1 MPFSELLLTSIRYSG
16 MAITWDQRGCEQPIH
31 VSGRVVIDTDAFNRF
46 SRMRARSVD
55 PFKMADISEIAQ
67 HTESKRALEEEGKK
81 KIMLTPY
88 FQMLCTPRLRGY
100 SIKLKKWLDFFVDNV
115 SEIEWNTNAFDS
127 LVLPED
133 QKDLILSFTESQVIN
148 SAGFDDVIQ
157 GKGKGIVILLSGSP
171 GIGKTLTAEAVAESM
186 RVPLHTIT
194 SGELGSEAWSLESQ
208 LSNVLG
214 IVAQWNAILLLD
226 EADVFLE
233 ARSAHDL
240 KRNQIVSIF
249 LRTLE
254 YYEGILFMT
263 TNRVNN
269 IDEAFQ
275 SRIHVSLEYP
285 NLNDVSRR
293 QIWTNIANTREH
305 AFSETDFDEL
315 ATVDLNGRQI
325 KNVLKTAH
333 LLASRRK
340 AKLNREAVNVVLAI
354 EKRRPRVGNNLS

>member
-1 MPFSELLLTSIRYSG
+1 
-16 MAITWDQRGCEQPIH
+16 MAITWNRQGCEQPIH

-46 SRMRARSVD
+46 SGMRARPVA
-55 PFKMADISEIAQ
+55 PFKIGDISKLGHQTVPKEG
-67 HTESKRALEEEGKK
+67 SKRIK
-81 KIMLTPY
+81 LTPDY
-88 FQMLCTPRLRGY
+88 QMLCTPRLRGY

-115 SEIEWNTNAFDS
+115 SEIQWNDHAFEN
-127 LVLPED
+127 LVLDEQ
-133 QKDLILSFTESQVIN
+133 QKDLILSFTESQVAN
-148 SAGFDDVIQ
+148 NAGFDDVIQ

-171 GIGKTLTAEAVAESM
+171 GIGKTLTAEAVAECM

-194 SGELGSEAWSLESQ
+194 SGELGSEAYTLESQ
-208 LSNVLG
+208 LSSALG
-214 IVAQWNAILLLD
+214 IVSQWNAILLLD

-285 NLNDVSRR
+285 GLNDTSRR
-293 QIWTNIANTREH
+293 KIWTNIANSRQHSFTER
-305 AFSETDFDEL
+305 DFDEL
-315 ATVDLNGRQI
+315 ATIDLNGRQI

-333 LLASRRK
+333 LLASRRRQLLDRK
-340 AKLNREAVNVVLAI
+340 VVDVVLAI
-354 EKRRPRVGNNLS
+354 EKRRPGVGKNLTSGSD